1 MFNSHHPPPQTED
14 ILFIFMKPFEL
25 LKVQSKMDLG
35 RQYEYSFEKS
45 GNCTFENFIFQA
57 ILQKYFLF
65 L

>member
-1 MFNSHHPPPQTED
+1 
-14 ILFIFMKPFEL
+14 MKPFEL